1 MGGKII
7 VMRKC
12 ISILIVL
19 VLVSACSTRPK
30 VPRGLP
36 GEEKMAEI
44 LADVYQVESVLGQT
58 RLSYNSGE
66 EDRVSGYY
74 KYVLDKHQMSKA
86 EFDTAMAWYSS
97 HPVVLSDVYSEVV
110 EILSR
115 RDAELK
121 NKMNKEK
128 EEDKKLP
135 KVSSKLE
142 LWNDT
147 TVFHIPFDKAD
158 SLDNRVPYSI
168 DVDSIGGGIIRLY
181 AGYTFKEGGFLDSA
195 QMKMIALYADSTLDT
210 VYYQIHK
217 SFKKVNGNIS
227 HRIEAGKHVIN
238 VSGFLLEHDTATT
251 TVVDIED
258 VKLNFIPTV
267 GMERVDLQ

>member
-1 MGGKII
+1 MQKFILL
-7 VMRKC
+7 
-12 ISILIVL
+12 LIVL
-19 VLVSACSTRPK
+19 VLGSACSTRPK

-36 GEEKMAEI
+36 GEKKMAEI

-58 RLSYNSGE
+58 RLSYNSGD

-74 KYVLDKHQMSKA
+74 KYVLDRHQINKA
-86 EFDTAMAWYSS
+86 EFDTAMAWYSA
-97 HPVVLSDVYSEVV
+97 HPVVLSDVYSEVI

-121 NKMNKEK
+121 NQMNKEK
-128 EEDKKLP
+128 EEQKKLP
-135 KVSSKLE
+135 KVPSRLE
-142 LWNDT
+142 LWSDT
-147 TVFHIPFDKAD
+147 TVFHVPFDRAD
-158 SLDNRVPYSI
+158 SLDNRVPYNI
-168 DVDSIGGGIIRLY
+168 ELDSISGGILRLY

-210 VYYQIHK
+210 IYYQIHK
-217 SFKKVNGNIS
+217 SFNKVNGNIS
-227 HRIEAGKHVIN
+227 HKIDAGKHVIN
-238 VSGFLLEHDTATT
+238 VSGFLLEHDTTT
-251 TVVDIED
+251 ATVVDIEE